1 MGVGDFVLRLTQ
13 DELLLDQPK
22 HKLGEEEERDMDT
35 SAEVSERAIRRCVE
49 LYNRR
54 TTEWVDTCYAVDAE
68 WTELPTPATP
78 RGRGGKRS
86 ELRAAAQSALDLFP
100 DRQMNIRNL
109 VAQGQQVA
117 LELEWWGTA
126 AAAVGSVAPGT
137 MVRLRIASFFTVV
150 DGLITKHT
158 DYCVLAGAR
167 AS

>member
-1 MGVGDFVLRLTQ
+1 LGRQGEGDV
-13 DELLLDQPK
+13 DV
-22 HKLGEEEERDMDT
+22 

-54 TTEWVDTCYAVDAE
+54 TAEWVDTCYAVDAE

-78 RGRGGKRS
+78 RGRGGKRAV
-86 ELRAAAQSALDLFP
+86 LRAAAERALALFP
-100 DRQMNIRNL
+100 DRQMKIRNL

-117 LELEWWGTA
+117 LELEWSGTA
-126 AAAVGSVAPGT
+126 AAAVGSIKPGA

-158 DYCVLAGAR
+158 DYCVPEGGE
-167 AS
+167 